1 MYNTFLPKYWLFII
15 IFQREIMRKKHEMK
29 RAQPG
34 EFEREWYQF
43 SSLYMYIFFIPVH
56 HVKFLYLLGC

>member
-1 MYNTFLPKYWLFII
+1 MYFSITYTYLQKFWLFII

-34 EFEREWYQF
+34 KFLHEWHQF
-43 SSLYMYIFFIPVH
+43 SSSYIS
-56 HVKFLYLLGC
+56 

>member
-1 MYNTFLPKYWLFII
+1 MILSTSIFPLHTVYTYLSKYWLFII

-34 EFEREWYQF
+34 EFNMNGINFER
-43 SSLYMYIFFIPVH
+43 
-56 HVKFLYLLGC
+56 VKFLYLPYC